1 MLFIT
6 HVTQNSFK
14 MKNSILLFCVLLVLN
29 ATAQEM
35 VTTKSNNIGES
46 VNEYVSRC
54 EPFGFSG
61 ALLVAKNGNIIL
73 NKGYGFS
80 DKEKGIKNTKNS
92 IFSTGSVT
100 KQFTAAAILKLE
112 MMGKINTT
120 DKLGKYFEVPSDKKA
135 ITLHNLLTHTSGLPL
150 AFSNDDFERL
160 GKEEYL
166 DKTFNSGL
174 AFTPGERFKYSNVGY
189 VLLAL
194 IVEKQSGMSYEEF
207 LHKHLFIPSGMEQT
221 GYAIPKWNEKNFVH
235 IYNGEK
241 DNGTTERFTKP
252 TLHLLGNGGIL
263 STTRD
268 MYLWIEALKNNTVL
282 SKEAT
287 KKLFTPFKN
296 QYAYGWD
303 AIDQGNL
310 RQHNGG
316 SNLGCGAELRWFVNE
331 DLVTMVFSNT
341 TIGGDQGFDVIRN
354 ELEALTM
361 GDDVPMP
368 PKITK
373 VDKDLASFI
382 GKYQFPSGEQFKI
395 TGSKASANLIVDN
408 QELLDFILEP
418 EAYRPGGINVS
429 LNQKFEKAFD
439 RALNEGD
446 FSGFD
451 FTGNVEEL
459 KFEINNEIK
468 LEGIKTPHYKV
479 VRTVPSPFR
488 KDTKVAIV
496 AINDSPNFEG
506 PSLMLHIETENE
518 KYAGIGVN
526 FGFVSPINLSLIP
539 TGEDTFQA
547 YSLASKTGAKL
558 KLTDMGDDEF
568 VLSNQ
573 GQSIKIHRID

>member
-1 MLFIT
+1 M
-6 HVTQNSFK
+6 
-14 MKNSILLFCVLLVLN
+14 LLFCLLVVLS
-29 ATAQEM
+29 TSAQEM
-35 VTTKSNNIGES
+35 ATNESNDIGKS

-61 ALLVAKNGNIIL
+61 ALLVAKDGNILL

-80 DKEKGIKNTKNS
+80 DREKGIKNTKNS
-92 IFSTGSVT
+92 VFSTGSVT

-112 MMGKINTT
+112 MMGKVSTD
-120 DKLGKYFEVPSDKKA
+120 DKLDKYFEIPSDKKA

-150 AFSNDDFERL
+150 AFSDDDFEKL
-160 GKEEYL
+160 DEAEYL
-166 DKTFNSGL
+166 DKTFNSKL
-174 AFTPGERFKYSNVGY
+174 AFTPGEEFKYSNVGY

-194 IVEKQSGMSYEEF
+194 IIEKQSGMSYEEF
-207 LHKHLFIPSGMEQT
+207 LNTYLFKPSGMEQT
-221 GYAIPKWNEKNFVH
+221 GYNIPKWNKQNFVH

-241 DNGTTERFTKP
+241 NNGTTKRFTEP

-263 STTRD
+263 STTTD
-268 MYLWIEALKNNTVL
+268 MYLWIESLKNNTVL

-287 KKLFTPFKN
+287 TKLFTPFRN

-331 DLVTMVFSNT
+331 DLVTMIFSNA
-341 TIGGDQGFDVIRN
+341 TIGGGQGFNVIRN

-368 PKITK
+368 PKITTVK
-373 VDKDLASFI
+373 KDLSAFI
-382 GKYQFPSGEQFKI
+382 GEYRFPSDKQFKI
-395 TGSKASANLIVDN
+395 MGNTVSANLMVDN

-418 EAYRPGGINVS
+418 EAYKPGGINVM

-439 RALNEGD
+439 KALKVDD

-451 FTGNVEEL
+451 FTGNAEEL
-459 KFEINNEIK
+459 KFEIKNEIK
-468 LEGIKTPHYKV
+468 LEGIKTPHFKV

-488 KDTKVAIV
+488 KDTKVTIV
-496 AINDSPNFEG
+496 AINDSPRFEG
-506 PSLMLHIETENE
+506 PSLMLHIETEDE

-539 TGEDTFQA
+539 TGEHTFQA

-558 KLTDMGDDEF
+558 KLADMGNGEF
-568 VLSNQ
+568 MMTNQ
-573 GQSIKIHRID
+573 GQSVKINKID